1 MEHTFKTS
9 SKFHSNDVALPR
21 PEWQPRS
28 QALSPLPPVFT
39 KEAEERRGCQNAIF
53 RVESLARSSLRN
65 GNRPQHEAL
74 GNKSHKLCSYSPE
87 PRNEVYWFKL
97 NFNIAKLVYYLNARN
112 LLYL

>member
-53 RVESLARSSLRN
+53 SCRVSRSVVLKER
-65 GNRPQHEAL
+65 Q
-74 GNKSHKLCSYSPE
+74 
-87 PRNEVYWFKL
+87 
-97 NFNIAKLVYYLNARN
+97 
-112 LLYL
+112 